1 SATNKVFT
9 VNGAGT
15 AEPTGTNFALTA
27 DSTAPT
33 TTITCNGAACAAW
46 YTSSVTVALSANDGA
61 GSGLAQIK
69 YTTDGTDP
77 TTSGTAQTY
86 AAPFLVAATA
96 TIKFASVDAVGNQEA
111 VGSQAVQ
118 IDGSAP
124 THSLALA
131 ASPTGAY
138 LTGSTLYF
146 RGVAAGSFG
155 FTDTLAD
162 SGGSGA
168 ASVQYP
174 AIGTAGWT
182 HATET
187 VATGPAYA
195 SSTYSWSAS
204 PSGPA
209 AQTLVAKDVAG
220 NATNLSVTFT
230 DDSTA
235 PTVTAPSVTGGWYTS
250 ASVPVTTTAP
260 TDNGGGSG
268 VNPATV
274 ALQRDETTLS
284 NGSC

>member
-61 GSGLAQIK
+61 GSGLA
-69 YTTDGTDP
+69 
-77 TTSGTAQTY
+77 
-86 AAPFLVAATA
+86 

-138 LTGSTLYF
+138 LTGSTLY
-146 RGVAAGSFG
+146 
-155 FTDTLAD
+155 
-162 SGGSGA
+162 
-168 ASVQYP
+168 
-174 AIGTAGWT
+174 
-182 HATET
+182 
-187 VATGPAYA
+187 
-195 SSTYSWSAS
+195 
-204 PSGPA
+204 
-209 AQTLVAKDVAG
+209 
-220 NATNLSVTFT
+220 
-230 DDSTA
+230 
-235 PTVTAPSVTGGWYTS
+235 
-250 ASVPVTTTAP
+250 
-260 TDNGGGSG
+260 
-268 VNPATV
+268 
-274 ALQRDETTLS
+274 
-284 NGSC
+284 